1 VYSSPKIILLVLSRR
16 MKLKG
21 HENKRDALKIRVGHF
36 KGKKWRV
43 RPRRTREDNIKTG
56 LKGKYLKI
64 WTKFK

>member
-1 VYSSPKIILLVLSRR
+1 